1 MPSGQI
7 SGCYQYQQRTFIR
20 FYESILRI
28 DAIDRRESQ
37 VPVFKNHWAFEVA
50 RGIRVFLNVEAGVA
64 RDGASEAGSKTN
76 APKVSGEVGR
86 IGVQRVEEV
95 EQRIVQQDQDLGR
108 SARRS
113 PTSAGVK
120 PENIVWIFGA
130 GRTGSSWLSQM
141 MGELKGHTVW
151 FEPWVGALFD
161 PYHLRLEDRK
171 GKHFILAPQYKKTW
185 LRSIRTFVLDGVDAR
200 FPEAAGASNYLVI
213 KEPGGSVGASLLMEA
228 LPESKMILL
237 VRDPR
242 DVVASWIDAHR
253 EGGWKDGRRK
263 ERNRP
268 LVPVD
273 RRARKYLQNVGEA
286 KKAYD
291 SHEGRKALV
300 KYEELRADTLGAM
313 RRIYSELGIEVN
325 EEELARAV
333 EKHSWE
339 NIPEKDKG
347 EGKFYRKATPGSWSE
362 DLTPE
367 QVKTVE
373 NITAP
378 LLEEF
383 YPNNTP

>member
-1 MPSGQI
+1 M
-7 SGCYQYQQRTFIR
+7 
-20 FYESILRI
+20 
-28 DAIDRRESQ
+28 
-37 VPVFKNHWAFEVA
+37 PVFKNHWAFEVA

-113 PTSAGVK
+113 LTSAGVK

-161 PYHLRLEDRK
+161 PYHLRLEDHK
-171 GKHFILAPQYKKTW
+171 GQHFIFSPRYKKTW
-185 LRSIRTFVLDGVDAR
+185 LRSIRAFVLEGADAR
-200 FPEAAGASNYLVI
+200 FPEAAEANNYLVI
-213 KEPGGSVGASLLMEA
+213 KEPGGSVGATLLMEA
-228 LPESKMILL
+228 LPESRMVLL

-242 DVVASWIDAHR
+242 DVVASWNDAHR
-253 EGGWKDGRRK
+253 EGGWQDGRRE

-268 LVPVD
+268 RVPVAI
-273 RRARKYLQNVGEA
+273 RAQKYVENVGEA

-291 SHEGRKALV
+291 AHEGRKVLV
-300 KYEELRADTLGAM
+300 KYEELRADTVGTM
-313 RRIYSELGIEVN
+313 KRIYSGLEIPMQEK
-325 EEELARAV
+325 ELARAV

-339 NIPEKDKG
+339 NIPEENKG
-347 EGKFYRKATPGSWSE
+347 EGKFYRKATPGSWQE

-367 QVKTVE
+367 QVKSVE
-373 NITAP
+373 EITAP
-378 LLEEF
+378 LLQEF
-383 YPNNTP
+383 YPNSTPQI